1 MIPHAH
7 MGALAL
13 VALFWQTGGSLTN
26 VYTDRALGFAINYPD
41 NLRPTVRDVTQIE
54 NREMG
59 WELVL
64 DFVASGPQ
72 PTTPLRVIAKRAKPP
87 TYPPLNLRQL
97 RAGCRDYSETEV
109 GGRVAGVC
117 VVCGRAACSWTVY
130 VPGNP
135 EFSILSLD
143 REARSTSGP
152 EDGAYPVK
160 SMIESMRFD
169 STRPRQS
176 SSLPIR
182 TAPY

>member
-1 MIPHAH
+1 MSIPKST
-7 MGALAL
+7 
-13 VALFWQTGGSLTN
+13 VAYQRREGYLLKQAGSSEAGKRTPPAEVLN
-26 VYTDRALGFAINYPD
+26 AGRRYGCDPMKYPKEIPP
-41 NLRPTVRDVTQIE
+41 RP
-54 NREMG
+54 N
-59 WELVL
+59 
-64 DFVASGPQ
+64 DFQ
-72 PTTPLRVIAKRAKPP
+72 PRPFSKF
-87 TYPPLNLRQL
+87 PPLDLRQL
-97 RAGCRDYSETEV
+97 RTGCRDYSETEV

-143 REARSTSGP
+143 REASSRSGP
-152 EDGAYPVK
+152 EDGAYPIK